1 MTPKP
6 KERKDWGILGLL
18 LALLLLLLV
27 GAFLED
33 SQGVSHEFLVSVSWL
48 FIATLAF
55 LLLLIYFA
63 QYVSPLRGEEGWAAG
78 FLLLLQAYMKA
89 GEKRLEFSSEDKKKK
104 KKSAARSDVDTLP
117 SSLKSLHAG
126 FIRGYEVLAL
136 TRGSSYVRPAGP
148 GFVVLYKGEQIW
160 RVIDLRPQRRSQPVK
175 AKTRDGIPI
184 ETSISVTFQVR
195 RDPAGGENDLLY
207 PFDRDAIFHVS
218 YDETV
223 DELGQR
229 RPWTHQLTPPAA
241 GILSNEIPKHSLDEL
256 TRAVDGVSPLEA
268 IKQTITRDLQRRF
281 MPKGIEVLS
290 VGIGG
295 LTLPDGVRDQQFL
308 TWQAD
313 WLRKIR
319 AEYASSDVEVD
330 RRMRQ
335 ARARAQ
341 IDIIEN
347 ITHSIETMRR
357 DEDADLSQIIMLR
370 MIEALEDAVSA
381 GSVQALV
388 PQQIIAGLVGDAS
401 RQMQSWVAPPK
412 VRQVKVAPPS
422 LGTGSPDT
430 SNDKKE
436 GGT

>member
-18 LALLLLLLV
+18 VALLLLLLV

-33 SQGVSHEFLVSVSWL
+33 TQNISHDYLVSVSWL
-48 FIATLAF
+48 LFAGLTFVLG
-55 LLLLIYFA
+55 LVYFA
-63 QYVSPLRGEEGWAAG
+63 QYVSPLRGEDGWWAG
-78 FLLLLQAYMKA
+78 FLLLVQAYMKA
-89 GEKRLEFSSEDKKKK
+89 GEQRLEFGDAGNKKKK
-104 KKSAARSDVDTLP
+104 KPAARTEVDKLP
-117 SSLKSLHAG
+117 SSLKSLNAG
-126 FIRGYEVLAL
+126 FIRGYQVLAI
-136 TRGSSYVRPAGP
+136 TKGSSYVRPAGP

-160 RVIDLRPQRRSQPVK
+160 RVIDLRPQRRSQAVK

-184 ETSISVTFQVR
+184 ETSVIVTFQVR
-195 RDPAGGENDLLY
+195 RNPGGSEDDLLY

-223 DELGQR
+223 DEQGQR
-229 RPWTHQLTPPAA
+229 RPWTQQLTPPAA
-241 GILSNEIPKHSLDEL
+241 AILANEIPKHSLDEL
-256 TRAVDGVSPLEA
+256 TRAVDGVSPIDE
-268 IKQTITRDLQRRF
+268 IRQTITRDLQRRF
-281 MPKGIEVLS
+281 LPKGIEVLF

-308 TWQAD
+308 TWQAE

-319 AEYASSDVEVD
+319 AENASSDAEVV

-341 IDIIEN
+341 IEIIEN
-347 ITHSIETMRR
+347 ITHSIETMRQE
-357 DEDADLSQIIMLR
+357 EDTDLSQIIMLR

-401 RQMQSWVAPPK
+401 RQMQSLVSPPN
-412 VRQVKVAPPS
+412 VRQMKVDPPS
-422 LGTGSPDT
+422 LGTGYGA
-430 SNDKKE
+430 KE
-436 GGT
+436 GGE